1 MTGGR
6 CGLLPLRS
14 TGAPHR
20 EERHP
25 VPTSDRP
32 LLLLLLVL
40 VVALVLGA
48 LAYLS
53 YEHPA
58 LTEPLTLVLAGAA
71 VLVPCIAL
79 TVTRR

>member
-1 MTGGR
+1 M
-6 CGLLPLRS
+6 
-14 TGAPHR
+14 
-20 EERHP
+20 
-25 VPTSDRP
+25 PTSDRS

-40 VVALVLGA
+40 VVGLVLGA

-53 YEHPA
+53 YENPA